1 MYEYKP
7 ARFRR
12 FLAWILDWV
21 VCGLIPWCLVGI
33 PDLLGVSSFSLAPL
47 GIAAALGFFASFLC
61 RDYLLGGRSIG
72 KRLLGLT
79 VVDRQ
84 TGEVLTGGKLVLRNL
99 FLFVYP
105 VDGGF
110 LLFSGRSLGER
121 ATDTAVI
128 RSRQRCP
135 VRAKPIVIVTAI
147 VLAISLPFC
156 ALIYGLL
163 HYAQTTESYRIC
175 YSYLVQSEAFAA
187 QGADAEDVFLN
198 GFSRVTEVTEKGPET
213 ICTYTFRV
221 EDTTYTVTCHPSGES
236 WAVCGE
242 CTEFE

>member
-84 TGEVLTGGKLVLRNL
+84 TGEVLTGGKLVKAYQVA
-99 FLFVYP
+99 FVL
-105 VDGGF
+105 VVVIG
-110 LLFSGRSLGER
+110 
-121 ATDTAVI
+121 ATLELELVWNIADT
-128 RSRQRCP
+128 
-135 VRAKPIVIVTAI
+135 
-147 VLAISLPFC
+147 
-156 ALIYGLL
+156 
-163 HYAQTTESYRIC
+163 
-175 YSYLVQSEAFAA
+175 
-187 QGADAEDVFLN
+187 LN
-198 GFSRVTEVTEKGPET
+198 GFMAVPNLIALLGLSGVVIKLTKDHFEK
-213 ICTYTFRV
+213 
-221 EDTTYTVTCHPSGES
+221 
-236 WAVCGE
+236 
-242 CTEFE
+242 